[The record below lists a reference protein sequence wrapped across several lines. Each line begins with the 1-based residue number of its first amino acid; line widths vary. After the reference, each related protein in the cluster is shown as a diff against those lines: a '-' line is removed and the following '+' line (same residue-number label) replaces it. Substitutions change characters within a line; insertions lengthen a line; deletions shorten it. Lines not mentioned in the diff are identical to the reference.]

1 MYRKHSFE
9 EKLNLVNQVLS
20 GTSLKGLCRGYGID
34 KELVKQ
40 WVLRY
45 KRYGEVGLRTKTAG
59 YGMTPAEKEQIV
71 REYLEIGVPL
81 HGLCLKYDVNRSSI
95 KRWVRDVRE
104 HGYASLGIARQR
116 GRPSNGMG
124 RPKKKEPQ
132 TELERL
138 QAENLRLRAE
148 NALLKK
154 VKALVEEEQKA
165 RARFN
170 GQKPSMN

>member
-59 YGMTPAEKEQIV
+59 YGMTPQ
-71 REYLEIGVPL
+71 
-81 HGLCLKYDVNRSSI
+81 
-95 KRWVRDVRE
+95 
-104 HGYASLGIARQR
+104 
-116 GRPSNGMG
+116 
-124 RPKKKEPQ
+124 KKSK
-132 TELERL
+132 
-138 QAENLRLRAE
+138 
-148 NALLKK
+148 
-154 VKALVEEEQKA
+154 
-165 RARFN
+165 
-170 GQKPSMN
+170 

>member
-116 GRPSNGMG
+116 GRPSNAMG
-124 RPKKKEPQ
+124 RPKKK
-132 TELERL
+132 ELERL
-138 QAENLRLRAE
+138 QAENLSLRAE

-165 RARFN
+165 RARLN

>member
-45 KRYGEVGLRTKTAG
+45 KRYGEAGLRTKTAC

-104 HGYASLGIARQR
+104 HGYASLGIVRQR

-154 VKALVEEEQKA
+154 VKALVEEQQA
-165 RARFN
+165 RARLN